1 MNSLWRRRRKF
12 DEKFLVRGIF
22 GQRNERQG
30 NQRQGNENGFFDLGI
45 GAGVFHALG

>member
-30 NQRQGNENGFFDLGI
+30 NENGFLILGI
-45 GAGVFHALG
+45 GAGVFMRSDGKKF